1 MATLVSPGV
10 AVSVSDESQYAAA
23 TQGTLPLLVIATASN
38 KADASGSATATGTKP
53 ANAGIAYLVSSQR
66 ELVETF
72 GEPNFYSVGGK
83 VVQGAETS
91 EYGLLAAYQY
101 LGVSNNAYV
110 IRADVDLK
118 ELESSTTAPAG
129 VITNGTYW
137 HNTSKTKFGL
147 FQWSGTAWAAK
158 AIHVLDDAPGTGN
171 VEAISGGFAAPSN
184 NFGQTGDYAVVTSIA
199 LVAYYEKKGSAWI
212 LTQDTGS
219 ADFQFSMFAPTKK
232 ADGTSALV
240 AGDTYVRLSTSGS
253 GLDVDLNIYNTTSG
267 LFTAVQAPSYASD
280 DLASVALTAM
290 GDVYAK
296 YNTTVVTGDI
306 YGYFNLRRHTG
317 ATTSILTTGVLPST
331 SNLAGTI
338 IIEGETVTFAASTTL
353 DAAVTS
359 LQGNAAIN
367 TANVKVEKIGTNKI
381 RFTKT
386 DGKELNISSAAHHTV
401 YGLTASVVAASVWE
415 DLSYQAKST
424 QITGTLAEGTLWFS
438 ASLNMEIMQNVNN
451 AGSMEWQ
458 KYAWSEDTDSLAPS
472 ECQLVSGAPTKKKD
486 GTTALAVGDIWV
498 DGDAVPYATIYRWS
512 GSAWVKLDNADQSS
526 TAGVVYSHYSH
537 DAPYDADGVAVART
551 AHASKA
557 NPDLHPEGILMV
569 NMDYSTYNVKKYTGG
584 KWEWASGSNIDG
596 SGKFGGD
603 AQRAMVVKAMQSAIS
618 ANTGIRSESVYF
630 NLIAS
635 PGYFELMDEMITLN
649 KDKKEIAFVVG
660 DCPMTLKSDSTSLKA
675 WADTY
680 VPAETYA
687 AIYYPHGLSS
697 DLSGNNVVIPS
708 SAIALRTIAF
718 SDQVSYPWFAPA
730 GLTRGVVSNATQV
743 GYVNAEDEFVKV
755 QLNEGQRDTLYVGRM
770 NPIAD
775 FPAQGMA
782 VFGQKTTQ
790 ATSSAL
796 DRINVARLVNH
807 MRYNLDQL
815 SRSFLFE
822 QNDKITRDNMRDAVE
837 RFCGNLVTQRGLY
850 DFLVVCDGSNNT
862 PARIDRNE
870 LWVDVAIQ
878 PAKSV
883 EFIYIPLRIR
893 NTGESLA

>member
-38 KADASGSATATGTKP
+38 KADASGSAIAAGTKP
-53 ANAGIAYLVSSQR
+53 ATAGVAYLVSSQR

-72 GEPNFYSVGGK
+72 GEPNFYKVGGK
-83 VVQGAETS
+83 VVQGSETS

-110 IRADVDLK
+110 IRADIDLK
-118 ELESSTTAPAG
+118 ELEASSTQPAG

-137 HNTSKTKFGL
+137 HNTSKSKFGM
-147 FQWSGTAWAAK
+147 FKWSGTAWAAQSVS
-158 AIHVLDDAPGTGN
+158 VLNDAPGTGN

-184 NFGQTGDYAVVTSIA
+184 AFGQAGDFAVVTSTA
-199 LVAYYEKKGSAWI
+199 NVSYYEKKASAWI
-212 LTQDTGS
+212 LTNDTGS
-219 ADFQFSMFAPTKK
+219 SDFQFSMFAPTKRK
-232 ADGTSALV
+232 DASALV
-240 AGDTYVRLSTSGS
+240 AGDVYVRLATAGS
-253 GLDVDLNIYNTTSG
+253 GLDVDLNVYNTTSG

-280 DLASVALTAM
+280 DLASVALTAL

-296 YNTTVVTGDI
+296 YNTIASPSDF
-306 YGYFNLRRHTG
+306 GYFNLRRHTG
-317 ATTSILTTGVLPST
+317 ATTSILTTGVLPSVSSIT
-331 SNLAGTI
+331 GTI
-338 IIEGETVTFAASTTL
+338 IVEGQTFTPSSVTL
-353 DAAVTS
+353 DTLITS
-359 LQGNAAIN
+359 LQASAALN
-367 TANVKVEKIGTNKI
+367 TANVKIEKIGTNKI

-401 YGLTASVVAASVWE
+401 FGLTAATISASVWE
-415 DLSYQAKST
+415 ALSYQAKKT

-438 ASLNMEIMQNVNN
+438 ASLNMEVMKNVNN
-451 AGSMEWQ
+451 GGNMEWQ

-472 ECQLVSGAPTKKKD
+472 ELQLVTGAPTKRKD
-486 GTTALAVGDIWV
+486 GTSALVAGDLWV

-512 GSAWVKLDNADQSS
+512 GTAWVKLDNADQSS

-537 DAPYDADGVAVART
+537 DAPYDSSGAAAART
-551 AHASKA
+551 AHALKA

-569 NMDYSTYNVKKYTGG
+569 NMDYSTYNVKKYTSS
-584 KWEWASGSNIDG
+584 KWEWASGSNTDG
-596 SGKFGGD
+596 SGKFGGS
-603 AQRAMVVKAMQSAIS
+603 AQRAMVTKAMQSSITT
-618 ANTGIRSESVYF
+618 NTGIRSESVYF
-630 NLIAS
+630 NLIAA

-649 KDKKEIAFVVG
+649 KDKKEIAFVIG

-687 AIYYPHGLSS
+687 AIYYPHGYSS

-755 QLNEGQRDTLYVGRM
+755 QLSEGQRDTLYTGRM

-807 MRYNLDQL
+807 MRHNLDQL

>member
-10 AVSVSDESQYAAA
+10 AVTVTDESQYAAA

-38 KADASGSATATGTKP
+38 KADASGSATAAGTKP

-72 GEPNFYSVGGK
+72 GEPKFYEVGGS
-83 VVQGAETS
+83 VVQGSETS

-110 IRADVDLK
+110 IRADVDLA
-118 ELESSTTAPAG
+118 ELEASSTAPAG
-129 VITNGTYW
+129 VITNGTHW

-147 FQWSGTAWAAK
+147 FVHDGTDWKAK
-158 AIHVLDDAPGTGN
+158 SIAVLDDAPGTGN
-171 VEAISGGFAAPSN
+171 VDALSGEHAQPLN
-184 NFGQTGDYAVVTSIA
+184 TFGQAGDFAVVTSTA
-199 LVAYYEKKGSAWI
+199 KVSYFEKVGSSWVLAG
-212 LTQDTGS
+212 DTGS
-219 ADFQFSMFAPTKK
+219 ADFQFSMFAPSTKS
-232 ADGTSALV
+232 GGGAL
-240 AGDTYVRLSTSGS
+240 ASGDAYVRLATAGS
-253 GLDVDLNIYNTTSG
+253 GLDVDLNVYNTTSG
-267 LFTAVQAPSYASD
+267 LFSALSAPVYAND
-280 DLASVALTAM
+280 DLASAVSTNAGSIYTQ
-290 GDVYAK
+290 
-296 YNTTVVTGDI
+296 YNTRADGF
-306 YGYFNLRRHTG
+306 GYFQLRRHTG
-317 ATTSILTTGVLPST
+317 ATTSVVTSGAVPST
-331 SNLAGTI
+331 SSITATF
-338 IIEGETVTFAASTTL
+338 TVDGVACGPYTNSSL
-353 DAAVTS
+353 DAIVTN
-359 LQGNAAIN
+359 LQSKSALN
-367 TANVKVEKIGTNKI
+367 TANVKVEKIGTDKI

-386 DGKELNISSAAHHTV
+386 DGQILPIVFSVGHVAM
-401 YGLTASVVAASVWE
+401 GFASTPQVASVWE
-415 DLSYQAKST
+415 ALSYQASAT
-424 QITGTLAEGTLWFS
+424 QITGTIAEGTHWYS
-438 ASLNMEIMQNVNN
+438 ADLKMEIMKNVNN
-451 AGSMEWQ
+451 GGTMEWQ

-472 ECQLVSGAPTKKKD
+472 ELQLVSGAPAKRKD
-486 GTTALAVGDIWV
+486 GTSSLVAGDIWV
-498 DGDAVPYATIYRWS
+498 DGDAVPYATVYRWS
-512 GSAWVKLDNADQSS
+512 GTAWVKLDNADQSS
-526 TAGVVYSHYSH
+526 TAGMVFSHYSY
-537 DAPYDADGVAVART
+537 DAPYTASGAAASRT
-551 AHASKA
+551 AHTDTA
-557 NPDLHPEGILMV
+557 NPDLHPEGILMI

-584 KWEWASGSNIDG
+584 KWVWASGTNADG
-596 SGKFGGD
+596 SGKFGPE
-603 AQRAMVVKAMQSAIS
+603 AQRAIVVEAMQASVTN
-618 ANTGIRSESVYF
+618 NTGIRSESVYF
-630 NLIAS
+630 NLIAA
-635 PGYFELMDEMITLN
+635 PGYYELMDEMITLN
-649 KDKKEIAFVVG
+649 KDKKEIAFVIG

-687 AIYYPHGLSS
+687 AIYYPHGYSS
-697 DLSGNNVVIPS
+697 DLSGNNVVVPS

-718 SDQVSYPWFAPA
+718 SDQVSFPWFAPA

-755 QLNEGQRDTLYVGRM
+755 QLSEGQRDTLYNGRM

-837 RFCGNLVTQRGLY
+837 RFCGNLVTERGLF
-850 DFLVVCDGSNNT
+850 DFLVVCDESNNT

-878 PAKSV
+878 PAKTV